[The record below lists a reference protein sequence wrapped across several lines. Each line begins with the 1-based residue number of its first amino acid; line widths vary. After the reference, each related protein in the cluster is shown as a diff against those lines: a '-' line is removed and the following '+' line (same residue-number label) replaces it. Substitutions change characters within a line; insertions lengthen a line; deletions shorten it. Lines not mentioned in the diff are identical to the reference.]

1 MILIIKKRASSKTTT
16 NNFNIM
22 YAELSIL
29 FYTS

>member
-1 MILIIKKRASSKTTT
+1 MILIIKKRTSSKTTT
-16 NNFNIM
+16 ININIK